1 MLHIDLTAIALM
13 NSRPAPDRIPCIVG
27 IGTTPFRA
35 LYRNP
40 DPGRSDYDLALDAF
54 YVALADSG
62 MEKRDIDSVIVAR
75 LGSYLKF
82 CADAGL
88 EKVRYVNFQ
97 SAGGSQ
103 SGVALHQAAAL
114 IRAGQADVIACVY
127 GNDGRSSGVV
137 YGGGAIPTSRYDDP
151 YGMTSNGAYYALLF
165 RRHQHEYGTPVE
177 ALAEIA
183 ISNRANAALNA
194 NAIMQAPI
202 SRADYFAAPYIAE
215 PLRRLDYCLVNDG
228 GVAYLVTSLE
238 RARDLRHVPVRVLS
252 SAVSGVM
259 SYYYGADDCWFG
271 ALADLRGRLFPAAGL
286 EPADLDVAQVYD
298 NFSTSVV
305 FAIEGIGI
313 CERGEAGS
321 WLLAG
326 NHRRGGSL
334 PLNTAGGHL
343 SESYQQGWANTVE
356 AVRQLRGEGGA
367 RQVPDCRVALDVT
380 CSPICSAN
388 LLGV

>member
-1 MLHIDLTAIALM
+1 MTASL
-13 NSRPAPDRIPCIVG
+13 SPDRIPCIVG
-27 IGTTPFRA
+27 VGTTPFRA
-35 LYRNP
+35 LYRDP
-40 DPGRSDYDLALDAF
+40 DPERSDYDLALDAF

-62 MEKRDIDSVIVAR
+62 LGKRDIDSVIVAR

-88 EKVRYVNFQ
+88 EDVRYVNFQ

-103 SGVALHQAAAL
+103 SGVALFQAATL
-114 IRAGQADVIACVY
+114 IRAGEAEVVACVY
-127 GNDGRSSGVV
+127 GNDGRSSRVT
-137 YGGGAIPTSRYDDP
+137 YGGDAIPTSRYDDP
-151 YGMTSNGAYYALLF
+151 WGMTSNGAYYGMLF
-165 RRHQHEYGTPVE
+165 RRHQHEFGTPVE

-183 ISNRANAALNA
+183 ISNRANAALNP
-194 NAIMQAPI
+194 NAIMQQPI
-202 SRADYFAAPYIAE
+202 TREDYFKAPFIAD

-228 GVAYLVTSLE
+228 GVAYLVTSLA
-238 RARDLRHVPVRVLS
+238 RARDLRNVPVRVLS

-271 ALADLRGRLFPAAGL
+271 ALDRIRCRLFPAAGL
-286 EPADLDVAQVYD
+286 DPWNLDVAQVYD

-305 FAIEGIGI
+305 FAIEGMGI
-313 CERGEAGS
+313 CARGEAGD

-326 NHRRGGSL
+326 NHRRDGAL

-343 SESYQQGWANTVE
+343 SESYQQGWALTVE
-356 AVRQLRGEGGA
+356 AVRQLRGECGP
-367 RQVPDCRVALDVT
+367 RQIADCRIALDVT

-388 LLGV
+388 ILAV